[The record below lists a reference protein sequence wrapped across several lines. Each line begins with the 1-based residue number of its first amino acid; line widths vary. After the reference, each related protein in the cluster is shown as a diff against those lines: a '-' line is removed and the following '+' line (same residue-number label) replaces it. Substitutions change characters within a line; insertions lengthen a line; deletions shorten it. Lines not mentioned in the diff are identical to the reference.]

1 MDPIKKSIPFMSALA
16 FALLLLASCGG
27 GDTNTELAAL
37 QAQRDSLKAVK
48 GEVSTMISELE
59 AQIAVLDTNIVENF
73 PAVTYA
79 MYEPN
84 RFEHFFQ
91 VQGTVETDKNAQIF
105 PEMQGK
111 IKTIPVKEGQAVTK
125 GQVLMTIDNRVMVNG
140 IEELETQLELA
151 KTVFTKQKNL
161 WDQKI
166 GSEIQYLEAKT
177 NKEALERKLE
187 TQRAQLDMYNVRAPF
202 SGIVDE
208 VMPKP
213 GEMASPAMPAFR
225 LVNLDQV
232 YIKAD
237 VSESYLGKI
246 NVGDSVRI
254 KFPSLDRTVW
264 TSISRI
270 GNFINPNNRT
280 FKIRLNIGNDSGL
293 LKPNLLGE
301 INIMDFAADSSFS
314 IPSSLIQQDPA
325 GNEFVMV
332 IDDRNGQQYAAK
344 QMIEAGMSY
353 KGTTNIASGIDANMK
368 VVKEG
373 ARNVKDG
380 QRVELAM

>member
-1 MDPIKKSIPFMSALA
+1 MDPIKKNLPLMSALA
-16 FALLLLASCGG
+16 IVMLFLSACGG
-27 GDTNTELAAL
+27 SDNSPLAML
-37 QAQRDSLKAVK
+37 QAQRDSLKTVK

-59 AQIAVLDTNIVENF
+59 AQIAKMDTNTVENL

-84 RFEHFFQ
+84 RFEHYFQ